1 MGLIPCSTNRVQ
13 IFNNLEKILNK
24 LLLSSINS
32 KIKKA
37 KSLEEQNNY
46 KFISSL
52 IIYYQSL
59 KDVSKIKKKYSYYIV
74 SSKTKNISAFSP
86 LKNAQELFIYWIKL
100 FFRNQRS
107 EHFILD
113 KREYDNEQFQKAQKK
128 LITRIILAF
137 SN

>member
-59 KDVSKIKKKYSYYIV
+59 KDVEKIKK
-74 SSKTKNISAFSP
+74 NF
-86 LKNAQELFIYWIKL
+86 L
-100 FFRNQRS
+100 
-107 EHFILD
+107 
-113 KREYDNEQFQKAQKK
+113 
-128 LITRIILAF
+128 IILYLQKQKILVHF
-137 SN
+137 LL